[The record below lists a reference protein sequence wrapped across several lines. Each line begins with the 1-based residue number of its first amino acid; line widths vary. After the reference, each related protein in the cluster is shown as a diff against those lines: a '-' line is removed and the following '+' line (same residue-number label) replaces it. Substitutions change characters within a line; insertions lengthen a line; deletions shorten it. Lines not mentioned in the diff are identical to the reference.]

1 MHEGWARISLASTY
15 LLNHIALKHTIL
27 MNTGTS
33 TLRVGFSGDEA
44 PRAEDPVIVGRPYL
58 PTIPALGV
66 STLGFQIDD
75 DDDEEVDE
83 DDDDVVV
90 GTAAV
95 NTSSR
100 GVYRLSA
107 PMSRGIVTNWTDM
120 ERIWYVD
127 SLLFLSLYF
136 ISRDFFFSRS
146 YFTLEFTLY
155 SRVHTHSHT
164 NTNTHTQHET
174 TTTGTLRTIAY
185 IQK

>member
-1 MHEGWARISLASTY
+1 MLFLHEGWARISLASTY
-15 LLNHIALKHTIL
+15 VLNQIALKHTIL
-27 MNTGTS
+27 VNTGTS

-44 PRAEDPVIVGRPYL
+44 PRAEDPVIVGRPFL

-75 DDDEEVDE
+75 EEEEDVDD

-127 SLLFLSLYF
+127 SL
-136 ISRDFFFSRS
+136 FFFY
-146 YFTLEFTLY
+146 YFTLLLDTFFFLEFT
-155 SRVHTHSHT
+155 
-164 NTNTHTQHET
+164 
-174 TTTGTLRTIAY
+174 
-185 IQK
+185 

>member
-1 MHEGWARISLASTY
+1 
-15 LLNHIALKHTIL
+15 

-75 DDDEEVDE
+75 DDDEEEVDE

-127 SLLFLSLYF
+127 SLLFLLLYF
-136 ISRDFFFSRS
+136 ISRDFFFSR
-146 YFTLEFTLY
+146 
-155 SRVHTHSHT
+155 VHTLLSSSHT
-164 NTNTHTQHET
+164 LTHTHTHNMKQQQQ
-174 TTTGTLRTIAY
+174 GLYVQSRTY
-185 IQK
+185 RNRKKGNDSS